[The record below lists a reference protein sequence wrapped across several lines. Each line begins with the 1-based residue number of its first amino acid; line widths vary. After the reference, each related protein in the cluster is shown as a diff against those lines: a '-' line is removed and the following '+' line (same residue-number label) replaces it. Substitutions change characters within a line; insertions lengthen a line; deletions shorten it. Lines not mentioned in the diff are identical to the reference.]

1 MDAVTRR
8 DLLNCSLSLERFDR
22 DLRFQLGTE
31 LSVLSHVCLLRQP
44 KSTLGPCPNFGEYLK
59 PRQLVRAKAVNTLQ
73 SLGAKPKSHLV
84 LSEQFASCERSRRD
98 FPRLALPRNWE
109 LPPCPSEESVWQRA
123 GPGMFCKACQ
133 LCQ

>member
-44 KSTLGPCPNFGEYLK
+44 KSTLGPCPNFGEYLTFQK
-59 PRQLVRAKAVNTLQ
+59 VSRPFRKSADFSKSQLNFSKVSRIGLATV
-73 SLGAKPKSHLV
+73 
-84 LSEQFASCERSRRD
+84 RSRRQRREAKRPSRKRTTRRKQSPVCLNNSRIT
-98 FPRLALPRNWE
+98 PRRI
-109 LPPCPSEESVWQRA
+109 VRA
-123 GPGMFCKACQ
+123 T
-133 LCQ
+133 

>member
-44 KSTLGPCPNFGEYLK
+44 KSTLGPCPNFWGVPHSALLFGF
-59 PRQLVRAKAVNTLQ
+59 PRYF
-73 SLGAKPKSHLV
+73 PKFRGTFIVHP
-84 LSEQFASCERSRRD
+84 QFPD
-98 FPRLALPRNWE
+98 FPQTKGHLPAIFR
-109 LPPCPSEESVWQRA
+109 PCSDFLTAP
-123 GPGMFCKACQ
+123 
-133 LCQ
+133 